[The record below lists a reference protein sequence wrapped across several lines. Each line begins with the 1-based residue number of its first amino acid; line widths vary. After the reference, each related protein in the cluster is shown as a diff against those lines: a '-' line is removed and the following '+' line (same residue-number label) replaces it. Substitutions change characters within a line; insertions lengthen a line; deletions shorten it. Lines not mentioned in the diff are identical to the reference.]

1 MTRLLNLVPVS
12 KGKAEDLLAV
22 LRSETEKHKLPLTD
36 MFGFS
41 ADTTNVMFGCN
52 NSISRI
58 KDAIPS
64 CIVLKCVCH
73 STAFSFHASK
83 TLPRNID

>member
-1 MTRLLNLVPVS
+1 
-12 KGKAEDLLAV
+12 
-22 LRSETEKHKLPLTD
+22 
-36 MFGFS
+36 MFGSS

-52 NSISRI
+52 NSISRV

-83 TLPRNID
+83 TLPRNIDWLIQDMYNYFLQSAKQIVEFKEFQDFSHTKA